1 MLLAELLRNIGAILA
16 RISPSQLERYD
27 TLQRSL
33 HATDVSVDN
42 EYQRVF
48 NGYYRMQ
55 RRQKWRYEY
64 FFSLLET
71 EKSNAAITFRDVFE
85 RVYRERQRVEPSF
98 CSKLVAT
105 IRPDMPVYDRYVREN
120 LSLVIPR
127 STERPE
133 HRVEGYVSVYGK
145 LQAQQNQLMLSEQ
158 FPTLRHEFDDRFGAY
173 AHFTDAKKLD
183 LVLWQ
188 YRPRRRSAGRG

>member
-1 MLLAELLRNIGAILA
+1 MILAELLRNIHDILDQ
-16 RISPSQLERYD
+16 ISPSHLERYD

-33 HATDVSVDN
+33 RATNVSLDKQH
-42 EYQRVF
+42 YQRMF

-55 RRQKWRYEY
+55 RRPTEWYGY

-71 EKSNAAITFRDVFE
+71 EKCNGAITFRSVFE
-85 RVYRERQRVEPSF
+85 RLFRDTRRVEPSF

-127 STERPE
+127 PTERPE
-133 HRVEGYVSVYGK
+133 QRVKAYVSVYGE

-188 YRPRRRSAGRG
+188 YRPRR